1 VAEIADLNN
10 LNNQSA
16 LPRVLPDAARERL
29 LRPVPPITL
38 RFLLVATAIL
48 LILLWSLAGVQP
60 DQEQLGRGKPPL
72 LSILD
77 FLQNLFPARW
87 DMAQATIGLG
97 TTPLTFSYP
106 IALTAIFQTIQ
117 IALIGTLGG
126 VIMALPFGLLAARN
140 TSPHPVIYQGTRLFL
155 NAIRAVPELIYA
167 LLFVSAV
174 GLGPFPG
181 ALALAFAGIG
191 SKGKLYAEAIEAIDP
206 QQVLAVRATGANRL
220 QAFMYGVVPQAIPLV
235 LSYSILSFEANVRA
249 ATILGIV
256 GAGGLGFLLQKYMQL
271 FQFRELM
278 GAIILVIVTVTVID
292 RISDYLRKKFI

>member
-1 VAEIADLNN
+1 MAEIADLNN
-10 LNNQSA
+10 QST
-16 LPRVLPDAARERL
+16 LPRVIPDAARERL
-29 LRPVPPITL
+29 LRPIPPITL
-38 RFLLVATAIL
+38 PFLLVTTAIAL
-48 LILLWSLAGVQP
+48 VLLWSFAGVQP
-60 DQEQLGRGKPPL
+60 DQEQLNRGKPPL

-87 DMAQATIGLG
+87 DMVNATVGIGG
-97 TTPLTFSYP
+97 TSFTFSYP
-106 IALTAIFQTIQ
+106 LALTAILQTIQ

-140 TSPHPVIYQGTRLFL
+140 TSPHPVVYQATRLIL

-191 SKGKLYAEAIEAIDP
+191 SKGKMYAEAIEAIDP
-206 QQVLAVRATGANRL
+206 QQVLAVRATGATRM

-235 LSYSILSFEANVRA
+235 LSYSILSFESNVRA

-271 FQFRELM
+271 FQFKELM
-278 GAIILVIVTVTVID
+278 GAIILVIVTVTIID
-292 RISDYLRKKFI
+292 RASDYLRKKFI